1 MKFTIIGVQCLYNQ
15 EHQRS
20 FQVSLGRSVFMAEV
34 EAVAQNLL
42 ALDEDELLAQ
52 LGARSQAIEASP
64 TAASIDSLEEEVP
77 VPRGAFD
84 DLLKA
89 GKNVFAPASA
99 QAYKILCSPI
109 GGDSD
114 LAKELDKLMNEKTAE
129 AAAKMT
135 AALTPVLV
143 SSLGLP
149 QSIAVMVGSL
159 IVKKAA
165 KGASDFICENW
176 QATLEGSTTASVNS
190 PESSPVAPSE
200 PPDTPEPSA
209 S

>member
-1 MKFTIIGVQCLYNQ
+1 
-15 EHQRS
+15 
-20 FQVSLGRSVFMAEV
+20 MAEV
-34 EAVAQNLL
+34 EAIAQNLL
-42 ALDEDELLAQ
+42 ALDEDDLMAQ

-64 TAASIDSLEEEVP
+64 DAASLESLEEEVP

-89 GKNVFAPASA
+89 GQNIFAPASA

-114 LAKELDKLMNEKTAE
+114 LAKELDKLMNQKTAE
-129 AAAKMT
+129 AASQM
-135 AALTPVLV
+135 AALLAPVLV
-143 SSLGLP
+143 GSLGLP

-165 KGASDFICENW
+165 KGTSDFICENW
-176 QATLEGSTTASVNS
+176 KATLEGSTTASTDS
-190 PESSPVAPSE
+190 PDSSPIAPTE
-200 PPDTPEPSA
+200 PPDTPES
-209 S
+209 SET

>member
-1 MKFTIIGVQCLYNQ
+1 
-15 EHQRS
+15 
-20 FQVSLGRSVFMAEV
+20 MAEI

-42 ALDEDELLAQ
+42 ALDEDELMAQ
-52 LGARSQAIEASP
+52 IGARSQAIEASP
-64 TAASIDSLEEEVP
+64 KAASIESLEAEIP

-89 GKNVFAPASA
+89 GKNIFAPASA
-99 QAYKILCSPI
+99 QAYNILCSPI
-109 GGDSD
+109 GGDGE

-129 AAAKMT
+129 AASKMA
-135 AALTPVLV
+135 AALAPVLV
-143 SSLGLP
+143 GSLGLP

-159 IVKKAA
+159 IVKKIA
-165 KGASDFICENW
+165 KGTSDFICENW
-176 QATLEGSTTASVNS
+176 KATLESPTAAPAS

-200 PPDTPEPSA
+200 PPDTPEASA

>member
-1 MKFTIIGVQCLYNQ
+1 
-15 EHQRS
+15 
-20 FQVSLGRSVFMAEV
+20 MADV

-42 ALDEDELLAQ
+42 TLDEDDLMAQ
-52 LGARSQAIEASP
+52 IGVRSQVIETSP
-64 TAASIDSLEEEVP
+64 EAASIDALEEDLP

-84 DLLKA
+84 DFLQA

-109 GGDSD
+109 GGEGE
-114 LAKELDKLMNEKTAE
+114 LAAELDKLMNQKTAE

-143 SSLGLP
+143 GSLGLP

-159 IVKKAA
+159 IVKRVA
-165 KGASDFICENW
+165 KGTSDVICENW
-176 QATLEGSTTASVNS
+176 KATLEGAVDPAESTPENS
-190 PESSPVAPSE
+190 PIAPSE
-200 PPDTPEPSA
+200 PPDASA
-209 S
+209 SGR